1 MEVNNSKKHQNET
14 RRKADER
21 ERQAKVT
28 VSRGGCA
35 QLLGAVL
42 PRISFGSDFV
52 VHPAGRPVGRET
64 VGSPLPSIAL
74 SREEA
79 HRVAHRETPT
89 RLPCAPHDPRLKQEP
104 GFADC
109 VRKGEPLA
117 LAAD

>member
-64 VGSPLPSIAL
+64 VGSPLPSIARRARRHIA
-74 SREEA
+74 SRIV
-79 HRVAHRETPT
+79 RRRRDYLV
-89 RLPCAPHDPRLKQEP
+89 PHTI
-104 GFADC
+104 
-109 VRKGEPLA
+109 LA
-117 LAAD
+117 